1 MARLDG
7 KVALISGAGHR
18 RGDRP
23 GDGRLTVTLST
34 GDTIS
39 TDAVLFAAGRTPN
52 TEGLGHDAFGVV
64 GSRGH
69 HTGRFRNFRTHPGRG
84 E

>member
-7 KVALISGAGHR
+7 KVALISGAG
-18 RGDRP
+18 RGIGAAIARIDR
-23 GDGRLTVTLST
+23 RLTVTLST

-52 TEGLGHDAFGVV
+52 TEGLGQDAFGVV

-69 HTGRFRNFRTHPGRG
+69 HRKEPR
-84 E
+84 